1 MVMNPLAFLTPQ
13 QQETLKKIQ
22 AVSQHINAQIKSSDN
37 ELQVSLKTEN
47 PEAAQL
53 VPQIQEALV
62 NSIAQTLYQM
72 FNITGE
78 RV

>member
-1 MVMNPLAFLTPQ
+1 MVNPLAFLSPQ
-13 QQETLKKIQ
+13 QQEMLKKIQ
-22 AVSQHINAQIKSSDN
+22 AVSQHIKAQIKTSDN

-47 PEAAQL
+47 PEAVQL

-72 FNITGE
+72 FNIEGE

>member
-13 QQETLKKIQ
+13 QQEVLQRIQ
-22 AVSQHINAQIKSSDN
+22 AVSKNINAEIKTSDN
-37 ELQVSLKTEN
+37 QLQVWLKTDN

-62 NSIAQTLYQM
+62 NSIANTLYQM
-72 FNITGE
+72 FNISGQRT
-78 RV
+78 

>member
-1 MVMNPLAFLTPQ
+1 MVNPLAFLSPQ
-13 QQETLKKIQ
+13 QQEVLEKIQ
-22 AVSQHINAQIKSSDN
+22 AISQNINAQIKTSDN
-37 ELQVSLKTEN
+37 EVQISLKTDN

-72 FNITGE
+72 FNITGK

>member
-22 AVSQHINAQIKSSDN
+22 EISKNISAQIKISDN
-37 ELQVSLKTEN
+37 HLQVWLKTDD
-47 PEAAQL
+47 PEAL
-53 VPQIQEALV
+53 KLLPQIQEALV
-62 NSIAQTLYQM
+62 NSIAGTLYQM
-72 FNITGE
+72 FDISGE